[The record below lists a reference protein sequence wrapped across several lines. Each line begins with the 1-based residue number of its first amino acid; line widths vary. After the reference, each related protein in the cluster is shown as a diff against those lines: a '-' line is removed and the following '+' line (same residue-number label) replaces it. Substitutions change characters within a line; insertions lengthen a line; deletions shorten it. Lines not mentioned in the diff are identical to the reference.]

1 MRPMDHQHHHAN
13 SAHRVDLVVYPGFK
27 ALEAVGPM
35 SVFDYANVHLRQ
47 HGRPDGYAV
56 RVVAAQAGAVQSD
69 TLMAL
74 TATHTLAELE
84 QQPEGGTGCTVIL
97 VGSRNIEQVLAASPD
112 LVAWAARVAPRVDRM
127 IALCSGSF
135 FLAAAGL
142 LDGRRAATHWSVAA
156 LLRQRYPAIDVDPD
170 AIYVRDGPLWTSAGV
185 TAGID
190 LALALVEEDFGHALA
205 LEVARDLVM
214 YLKRPGGQ
222 SQFSVQLASQ
232 GTAHRDI
239 QAVQTWVLENLQE
252 PMPLAALAARA
263 AMSERHFRRVFVQE
277 TGQTPSAFVDAA
289 RLEGARR
296 MLESPPQAA
305 ALPLKTVAARVGM
318 GSEQALR
325 QLFVRHLGITPQ
337 AYRERFGGPG
347 RSGLVQ
353 NAF

>member
-1 MRPMDHQHHHAN
+1 MDHHHAN
-13 SAHRVDLVVYPGFK
+13 GPHRVDLVVYPGFK

-47 HGRPDGYAV
+47 QGRPDGYAV
-56 RVVAAQAGAVQSD
+56 RVVAAQAGAVPSD

-74 TATHTLAELE
+74 NATHTLAELE
-84 QQPEGGTGCTVIL
+84 QGGAGCTVIL
-97 VGSRNIEQVLAASPD
+97 VGSRNIEQVLAASPE
-112 LVAWAARVAPRVDRM
+112 LVAWAASVAPRVDRM

-156 LLRQRYPAIDVDPD
+156 LLRQRYPAIEVDPD

-232 GTAHRDI
+232 GTGHRDI
-239 QAVQTWVLENLQE
+239 QAVQNWVLEHLVE

-263 AMSERHFRRVFVQE
+263 AMSERHFRRVFTQE
-277 TGQTPSAFVDAA
+277 TGQTPSAFVESA

-296 MLESPPQAA
+296 LLESQAG
-305 ALPLKTVAARVGM
+305 LPLKTVAARMGM

-325 QLFVRHLGITPQ
+325 HLFVRHLGITPL
-337 AYRERFGGPG
+337 AYRERFSRAGG
-347 RSGLVQ
+347 
-353 NAF
+353 

>member
-1 MRPMDHQHHHAN
+1 MDHPQHHHPAGQP
-13 SAHRVDLVVYPGFK
+13 HRIDLVVYPGFK

-84 QQPEGGTGCTVIL
+84 QQQGKGEGGPGCTVVL

-190 LALALVEEDFGHALA
+190 LVLALVEEDFGHALA

-239 QAVQTWVLENLQE
+239 QAVQTWVLENLAE

-296 MLESPPQAA
+296 LLESTSQPQA
-305 ALPLKTVAARVGM
+305 ALPLKTIAARVGM

-347 RSGLVQ
+347 RR
-353 NAF
+353 

>member
-1 MRPMDHQHHHAN
+1 MDHPHHHPAGQP
-13 SAHRVDLVVYPGFK
+13 HRIDLVVYPGFK

-35 SVFDYANVHLRQ
+35 SVFDYANVHLHQ

-84 QQPEGGTGCTVIL
+84 QQAAGPGCTVVL

-112 LVAWAARVAPRVDRM
+112 LVAWAARVAPRVGRM

-170 AIYVRDGPLWTSAGV
+170 AIYVRDGSLWTSAGV

-232 GTAHRDI
+232 GVTHRDI
-239 QAVQTWVLENLQE
+239 QAVQTWVLQNLQE

-296 MLESPPQAA
+296 LLESSSQQQGGT

-347 RSGLVQ
+347 RR
-353 NAF
+353 

>member
-1 MRPMDHQHHHAN
+1 MDNHHP
-13 SAHRVDLVVYPGFK
+13 HRHPAGQPHRIDLVVYPGFK

-35 SVFDYANVHLRQ
+35 SVFDYANVHLQQ

-74 TATHTLAELE
+74 TATHTLAQLE
-84 QQPEGGTGCTVIL
+84 QQEVAGEECEGGPGCTVVL

-142 LDGRRAATHWSVAA
+142 LDGHRAATHWSVAA

-190 LALALVEEDFGHALA
+190 LALALVEDDFGHALA

-239 QAVQTWVLENLQE
+239 QAVQTWIVENLQE
-252 PMPLAALAARA
+252 PMPLPALAARA

-296 MLESPPQAA
+296 LLESQA

-325 QLFVRHLGITPQ
+325 QLFVRHVGVTPQ
-337 AYRERFGGPG
+337 AYRERFGGQG
-347 RSGLVQ
+347 RR
-353 NAF
+353 

>member
-1 MRPMDHQHHHAN
+1 MEHRLH

-56 RVVAAQAGAVQSD
+56 RIVAAEAGPVASD

-84 QQPEGGTGCTVIL
+84 QDGAGCTVLL

-112 LVAWAARVAPRVDRM
+112 LVAWTARVAPQVDRM

-142 LDGRRAATHWSVAA
+142 LDGRRAATHWSVAG
-156 LLRQRYPAIDVDPD
+156 LLAQRYPRIAVDAD
-170 AIYVRDGPLWTSAGV
+170 AIYVRDGRFWTSAGV

-190 LALALVEEDFGHALA
+190 LALAVVEQDFGHALA

-222 SQFSVQLASQ
+222 SQFSVQLATQ
-232 GTAHRDI
+232 ATGHRGV
-239 QAVQTWVLENLQE
+239 QAVQQWVLAHLDQRLD
-252 PMPLAALAARA
+252 LAALAGQA
-263 AMSERHFRRVFVQE
+263 AMSERHFRRVFQQE
-277 TGQTPSAFVDAA
+277 TGQSPSAFVETA
-289 RLEGARR
+289 RLEAAKQL
-296 MLESPPQAA
+296 LEGQGHW
-305 ALPLKTVAARVGM
+305 PLKTVAAKVGL

-325 QLFVRHLGITPQ
+325 QLFVRRLGISPTV
-337 AYRERFGGPG
+337 YRERFGG
-347 RSGLVQ
+347 
-353 NAF
+353 

>member
-1 MRPMDHQHHHAN
+1 MDHHPPHAHAH
-13 SAHRVDLVVYPGFK
+13 AHRIDLVVYPGFK

-47 HGRPDGYAV
+47 HGRPDGYEV
-56 RVVAAQAGAVQSD
+56 RVVAAHKGAVPSD

-74 TATHTLAELE
+74 NATHTLAELE
-84 QQPEGGTGCTVIL
+84 QDGTGCTVLL

-112 LVAWAARVAPRVDRM
+112 LVAWTARVAPQVARL

-142 LDGRRAATHWSVAA
+142 LDGRRAATHWGVAG

-170 AIYVRDGPLWTSAGV
+170 AIYVRDGHLWTSAGV

-190 LALALVEEDFGHALA
+190 LALAVVEEDFGHELA

-232 GTAHRDI
+232 ATVHRDI
-239 QAVQTWVLENLQE
+239 QAVQNWVLQHLEE

-263 AMSERHFRRVFVQE
+263 AMSERHFRRVFAQE
-277 TGQTPSAFVDAA
+277 TGQTPSAFVESA

-296 MLESPPQAA
+296 LLESQS
-305 ALPLKTVAARVGM
+305 ALPLKTVAARVGL

-325 QLFVRHLGITPQ
+325 HLFVRHLGITPQ
-337 AYRERFGGPG
+337 AYRERFGGAA
-347 RSGLVQ
+347 RR
-353 NAF
+353 

>member
-1 MRPMDHQHHHAN
+1 MDHHHPHAQ
-13 SAHRVDLVVYPGFK
+13 AHRIDLVVYPGFK

-47 HGRPDGYAV
+47 HGRPDGYEV
-56 RVVAAQAGAVQSD
+56 RVAAVQKGAVPSD

-74 TATHTLAELE
+74 NATHTLAELE
-84 QQPEGGTGCTVIL
+84 QGGTGCTVLL

-112 LVAWAARVAPRVDRM
+112 LVAWTARVAPRVARL

-142 LDGRRAATHWSVAA
+142 LDGRRAATHWGVAG

-170 AIYVRDGPLWTSAGV
+170 AIYVRDGSLWTSAGV

-190 LALALVEEDFGHALA
+190 LALAVVEEDFGHELA

-232 GTAHRDI
+232 ATMHRDI
-239 QAVQTWVLENLQE
+239 QAVQNWVLQHLEE

-263 AMSERHFRRVFVQE
+263 AMSERHFRRVFAQE
-277 TGQTPSAFVDAA
+277 TGETPSAFVESA

-296 MLESPPQAA
+296 LLESQS
-305 ALPLKTVAARVGM
+305 ALPLKTVAARVGL

-325 QLFVRHLGITPQ
+325 HLFVRHLGITPQ
-337 AYRERFGGPG
+337 AYRERFGGAA
-347 RSGLVQ
+347 RR
-353 NAF
+353 